1 MAEVT
6 RKPDIRYPLQ
16 IDEAAKLMYGMDS
29 LGNINVANIDTN
41 GIQTV
46 KAVMDL
52 IADFE
57 ITGEEITVTTYDN
70 TCNGSDQAIVAVGA
84 GDKMK
89 LYKLTLQVASDL
101 TGSVTIKLGSE
112 SVGKIVNPKAGGQY
126 MIISALPDFK
136 LGALGADL
144 IMNGT
149 SGAVAT
155 INAHYKIFTV

>member
-1 MAEVT
+1 MAVDRRTVQGLVEKLHDMFSTNNEVKT
-6 RKPDIRYPLQ
+6 ASVLDF
-16 IDEAAKLMYGMDS
+16 
-29 LGNINVANIDTN
+29 VA
-41 GIQTV
+41 
-46 KAVMDL
+46 DL
-52 IADFE
+52 E

-70 TCNGSDQAIVAVGA
+70 TCDGSDQAIVAVVA

-101 TGSVTIKLGSE
+101 TGSVTIKLGSA
-112 SVGKIVNPKAGGQY
+112 SIGKIVNPKAGGQY
-126 MIISALPDFK
+126 MIISALPDFV

-155 INAHYKIFTV
+155 INAHYKVFTV

>member
-1 MAEVT
+1 MA
-6 RKPDIRYPLQ
+6 DIPAIPL
-16 IDEAAKLMYGMDS
+16 DDNNRPGAAMLIKTGGVWAEWDGLLKHTLDF
-29 LGNINVANIDTN
+29 
-41 GIQTV
+41 
-46 KAVMDL
+46 
-52 IADFE
+52 IADIE
-57 ITGEEITVTTYDN
+57 IGGEAITVTTYDN

-101 TGSVTIKLGSE
+101 TGSVTIKLGSV
-112 SVGKIVNPKAGGQY
+112 SIGKIVNPKAGGQY
-126 MIISALPDFK
+126 MLISALPDFV

-155 INAHYKIFTV
+155 IN